1 MKLGIVGLTG
11 SGKSTVF
18 DALTKQQTNPGQKI
32 EGRIGTVK
40 VPDARVDALSQLYQ
54 PQKTIYAQVAYY
66 LPGTSGSALEAKK
79 EQSIWTQARD
89 CHALIHIIRNFKSFG
104 QEAADPFK
112 DFKRLDQELILSD
125 LVVVEKRLERLQL
138 DAKRG
143 KKANPEELSLLQTCL
158 ESLEQEIPLRKR
170 PHVATAPQLRG
181 FAFLSAKPMLVLFN
195 NEDEDDQLPEIETLT
210 DQENCLVIRGKL
222 EQELSQMTEA
232 DAHEFLTE
240 FNIKASAM
248 NRVIHVSYEL
258 LGLISFFT
266 IGDDEVR
273 AWTIT
278 QGTMAVDA
286 AGVVHTD
293 MKKGFIRAEVVAY
306 QDLMDAGTYAAARK
320 LGTVRL
326 EGKTYQVQDGDV
338 ISVRFNV

>member
-1 MKLGIVGLTG
+1 MKLGIVGLAA

-18 DALTKQQTNPGQKI
+18 DALTKQQSDPGPKI

-40 VPDARVDALSQLYQ
+40 VPDVRVDTLSQLYQ

-89 CHALIHIIRNFKSFG
+89 CNALIHILRNFKSFG
-104 QEAADPFK
+104 QEAANPPK
-112 DFKRLDQELILSD
+112 DFKRLDQELILAD

-138 DAKRG
+138 DGKRG
-143 KKANPEELSLLQTCL
+143 KKADPEELALLQTCL
-158 ESLEQEIPLRKR
+158 ETLEQEIPLRKLEQ
-170 PHVATAPQLRG
+170 VAASPLLRG

-195 NEDEDDQLPEIETLT
+195 NEDEDDQLPEIKSLT

-232 DAHEFLTE
+232 DAEEFLNE
-240 FNIKASAM
+240 FNITASAM
-248 NRVIHVSYEL
+248 DRVIHGSYEL
-258 LGLISFFT
+258 QGLISFFT
-266 IGDDEVR
+266 VGEDEVR

-278 QGTMAVDA
+278 QDTLADDA
-286 AGVVHTD
+286 AGVIHTD
-293 MKKGFIRAEVVAY
+293 MKKGFIRAEVVSY
-306 QDLMDAGTYAAARK
+306 KDLMDAGTYAAARK

-326 EGKTYQVQDGDV
+326 EGKTYKVQDGD
-338 ISVRFNV
+338 IMSVRFNV